1 MVHCRVIETPHP
13 LSPLAPDLWINQT
26 QKPGPNPLFIPGLIL
41 YTGTVQSLILTYLHL
56 LLYRL
61 IRSITAIHSMT
72 RLARVLSDREG
83 DHGA

>member
-1 MVHCRVIETPHP
+1 MIETPHP

-41 YTGTVQSLILTYLHL
+41 YNVYHGFDTDLHL

-72 RLARVLSDREG
+72 LLARVLSDREG